1 MTKKKVLHVGCGP
14 ANPETLHKTF
24 HGDDWEELRLDIN
37 PAVEP
42 DIVGSMTDMRVV
54 ADESVDA
61 VWSSHNLE
69 HLFAHE
75 VHIALS
81 EFCRVIKK
89 DGFALITLPDV
100 EAIAKEVVKGNLE
113 GVLYQSPAG
122 PISPIDVIWGH
133 RSAIAAGNHYMAH
146 KTGFN
151 AATLR
156 EKLGAAGFHGG
167 KIESRDFALW
177 AVAYKEAPKSE

>member
-1 MTKKKVLHVGCGP
+1 M
-14 ANPETLHKTF
+14 
-24 HGDDWEELRLDIN
+24 
-37 PAVEP
+37 EP
-42 DIVGSMTDMRVV
+42 DIVGSMTDMSVV

-122 PISPIDVIWGH
+122 PISPIDVIWGPPVVDGIVT
-133 RSAIAAGNHYMAH
+133 R
-146 KTGFN
+146 
-151 AATLR
+151 
-156 EKLGAAGFHGG
+156 
-167 KIESRDFALW
+167 
-177 AVAYKEAPKSE
+177 